1 VLVQNT
7 AWVKGCELLSAWE
20 RVRWRALARAL
31 ASRVCWL
38 KSRMRVG
45 LGGAGSASLLLLL

>member
-1 VLVQNT
+1 MQNT